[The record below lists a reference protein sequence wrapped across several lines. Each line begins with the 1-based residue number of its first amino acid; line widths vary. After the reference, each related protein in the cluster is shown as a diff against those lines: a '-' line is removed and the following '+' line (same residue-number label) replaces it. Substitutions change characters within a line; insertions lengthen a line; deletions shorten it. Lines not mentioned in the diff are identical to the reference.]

1 MVSGPAASRGSLVAM
16 QILRTTVV
24 LVVKNLPANAGDI
37 RDMGLIPRLGR
48 SPGGGHGNPHRYSCL
63 ENPVDREANKDLL

>member
-16 QILRTTVV
+16 QILRATVL

-37 RDMGLIPRLGR
+37 RDMDTVPGLGR
-48 SPGGGHGNPHRYSCL
+48 FPGEGNGNPLIFLPGKSQGHRSL
-63 ENPVDREANKDLL
+63 VG